1 MNYHT
6 LEHVASNRSM
16 RRFGKPVVTR
26 QQIRAQERD
35 VDLKRE
41 YRNYKRLGVPFGFDE
56 VNMSQSIKQ
65 FTTGT
70 RGATANTTS
79 AAVTAEGATSIALAF
94 LSHQHPRIG
103 NYHHTG

>member
-56 VNMSQSIKQ
+56 FIEYRRAAIQSQ
-65 FTTGT
+65 TGQPCNDG
-70 RGATANTTS
+70 RARVVFG
-79 AAVTAEGATSIALAF
+79 
-94 LSHQHPRIG
+94 R
-103 NYHHTG
+103 